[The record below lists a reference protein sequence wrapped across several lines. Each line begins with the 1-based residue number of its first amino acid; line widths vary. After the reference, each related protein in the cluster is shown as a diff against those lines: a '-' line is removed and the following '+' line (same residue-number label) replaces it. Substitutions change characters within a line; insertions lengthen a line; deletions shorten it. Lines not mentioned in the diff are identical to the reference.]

1 LLFASMLVLTACS
14 KERTIEVINGSIMA
28 TQYQVKLVVDEPL
41 SPNELKHISDGVSST
56 LQSID
61 QLMSTYKAT
70 SEVSRFNR
78 AAIGDS
84 ISASF
89 ETLEVYRL
97 SKKIFDA
104 SNGYFDPTIGSLVNA
119 WGFGPSGKQKTL
131 ESTQVSEL
139 LRLSAFKSVALE
151 NGRLRKLN
159 NGSID
164 FSAIAKGYAVDAV
177 SEYLSRIGQENYLI
191 ELGGEIY
198 AAGTNQAGVSW
209 RLGIEEPDFMGRK
222 SYNVVEINNQALA
235 TSGDYRN
242 FIEENGHRYSHT
254 IDPKTGYPVE
264 RSVASVSVIA
274 ATCAEADAWATAL
287 SAMGSEKAVNF
298 AEENKLNAFFILRQD
313 ESFLTAVTGEFGRH
327 LLTKQG

>member
-1 LLFASMLVLTACS
+1 
-14 KERTIEVINGSIMA
+14 
-28 TQYQVKLVVDEPL
+28 
-41 SPNELKHISDGVSST
+41 
-56 LQSID
+56 
-61 QLMSTYKAT
+61 
-70 SEVSRFNR
+70 
-78 AAIGDS
+78 
-84 ISASF
+84 
-89 ETLEVYRL
+89 
-97 SKKIFDA
+97 
-104 SNGYFDPTIGSLVNA
+104 
-119 WGFGPSGKQKTL
+119 L

-327 LLTKQG
+327 LLTEQG